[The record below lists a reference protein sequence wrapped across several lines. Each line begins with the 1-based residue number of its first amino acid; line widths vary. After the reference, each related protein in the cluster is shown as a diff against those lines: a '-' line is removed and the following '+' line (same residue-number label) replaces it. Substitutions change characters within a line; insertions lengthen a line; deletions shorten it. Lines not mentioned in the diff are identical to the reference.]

1 MTPFRLASLLSIA
14 LPLAFHSEAI
24 AQDAA
29 VTSDKGGVGAV
40 AGSLGSAPPDDLPP
54 ASAASPDVRQDVT
67 PLPPLPPLPLA
78 DIIVTAPRYGEA
90 EIEAESEFSEAE
102 IATQGADSIAE
113 LLDFLAPFIDGSGE
127 EPIILVNG
135 KPAEF
140 DRSILSYPSEALTRL
155 TVLKPEAAARYG
167 HPPGRR
173 VVNLVLKRAFASLT
187 IDAGGSFATAGGQQG
202 GTVTVGRVAI
212 AGDTRWNAQARLNA
226 QSALFRSARNLPP
239 RDGVFDAIG
248 AIVDPDGAIFAV
260 PSDAASRVPTLADFA
275 SGAEAFRPVDP
286 DDFET
291 LTPLRR
297 TMSLN
302 AGVTRPIGDFSASLS
317 INANRTRSE
326 GLRGL
331 PFASILLPLGS
342 PWSPFA
348 DDVRLIRP
356 FAGMQALRAET
367 GSDSLGSTLTLSGR
381 IGDWQTSI
389 GANYSRNWTDNL
401 LENGIDI
408 DALRQQVDDGLNPY
422 GPFDQRLLL
431 ASATRSSGE
440 SMGARLNIGKPILD
454 LAAGPL
460 TTSLS
465 LDAARSHSLTRRS
478 LTVDDIPV
486 SEQRTRSQANGRL
499 GFALPLSRRED
510 AEWLGLGD
518 LSVEASLTARA
529 LSDSGLQKGMGGGA
543 TWSPV
548 SALQLRGSFDWLE
561 TAPTLD
567 QLDGPLVS
575 NVSRV
580 FDFVRQETVEVI
592 STTGGNPDLGRGRRN
607 SLSLNARILPFDDPT
622 LTLNLGYRRR
632 VATGGVTG
640 FPELTPTI
648 EALFPERI
656 TRDADGRL
664 IAIDTR
670 AINLVRESDAELTSG
685 VALRLPGPR
694 RAAPGA
700 RSPRLPANPLRL
712 SATLTHRL
720 RLESRLLTRE
730 GTPPIDRLGAEG
742 GQSRH
747 FLSLQFNAG
756 KRGIVGN
763 LGGNW
768 SSASRVAGPSGQ
780 DFRVRPPATFNL
792 SLFVEPHHLIAATR
806 RPTWTNH
813 LKLSLDIQN
822 LTAAYRRVTFD
833 DGRVPMGFS
842 RDEIDPLGRTARLT
856 LRKRF

>member
-1 MTPFRLASLLSIA
+1 MTPLRLAPLLSIA
-14 LPLAFHSEAI
+14 LPLAFHSKAI

-29 VTSDKGGVGAV
+29 TTSDKGGVGAV
-40 AGSLGSAPPDDLPP
+40 AGSLGSAPPDDLP
-54 ASAASPDVRQDVT
+54 SAQSVLPDARQDVA
-67 PLPPLPPLPLA
+67 PLPPPPLPLA

-90 EIEAESEFSEAE
+90 EVEAESEFSEAE
-102 IATQGADSIAE
+102 IATQGADSIGE

-140 DRSILSYPSEALTRL
+140 DRSILSYPSEALNRL

-173 VVNLVLKRAFASLT
+173 VVNLVLKRTFASLT
-187 IDAGGSFATAGGQQG
+187 VDAGGVFATAGGQQG

-212 AGDTRWNAQARLNA
+212 AGDTRWNAQARLDA
-226 QSALFRSARNLPP
+226 QSALFRNARDLPP
-239 RDGVFDAIG
+239 RDGVFDAVGVIVGPGG
-248 AIVDPDGAIFAV
+248 AILAV
-260 PSDAASRVPTLADFA
+260 PVDAASRVPTLAGFA
-275 SGAEAFRPVDP
+275 SGANAFRPVDP

-291 LTPLRR
+291 LTPSRR
-297 TMSLN
+297 TLSLN
-302 AGVTRPIGDFSASLS
+302 AGVTRPVGDFSASFS
-317 INANRTRSE
+317 VNANRNRSE

-331 PFASILLPLGS
+331 PFASILLPMGS

-356 FAGMQALRAET
+356 FAAMRALRAENGADT
-367 GSDSLGSTLTLSGR
+367 LGSTLTLSGR
-381 IGDWQTSI
+381 VRDWQTSI
-389 GANYSRNWTDNL
+389 GATYSRSWTDNL
-401 LENGIDI
+401 LESGIDTAAARNRVEA
-408 DALRQQVDDGLNPY
+408 DLNPY
-422 GPFDQRLLL
+422 GPLDEALLL
-431 ASATRSSGE
+431 ASRTRSNGE
-440 SMGARLNIGKPILD
+440 NVGARLNMRKPILD

-465 LDAARSHSLTRRS
+465 FDAGRSRSLTRRNVAAS
-478 LTVDDIPV
+478 DTMAI
-486 SEQRTRSQANGRL
+486 ERRTRSQANGRL
-499 GFALPLSRRED
+499 SFGIPLSRRDE
-510 AEWLGLGD
+510 AEWMELGD
-518 LSVEASLTARA
+518 LAVEASLTTRA
-529 LSDSGLQKGMGGGA
+529 LSDSGLQKGVGAGA

-548 SALQLRGSFDWLE
+548 SMVQLRGSFDWLE

-575 NVSRV
+575 SVSRV

-592 STTGGNPDLGRGRRN
+592 STTGGNPDLGRGRRH
-607 SLSLNARILPFDDPT
+607 SLSLNARILPFDDQM
-622 LTLNLGYRRR
+622 LTLNLGYRRQS
-632 VATGGVTG
+632 ATGGVTG

-648 EALFPERI
+648 EAAFPERI
-656 TRDADGRL
+656 TRDPDGRL

-685 VALRLPGPR
+685 IALRLPIP
-694 RAAPGA
+694 A
-700 RSPRLPANPLRL
+700 RGVPATNQARPPVDPLRF

-730 GTPPIDRLGAEG
+730 GMPPIDRLGAGG

-747 FLSLQFNAG
+747 FLSLQINAG
-756 KRGIVGN
+756 KRGIGGN

-806 RPTWTNH
+806 RPAWANH

-833 DGRVPMGFS
+833 DGSVPLGFS
-842 RDEIDPLGRTARLT
+842 RDEIDPLGRTVRLT